1 LSTLLDRPIAV
12 AARFHAS
19 LHRRARWAPAALV
32 TGLIVLSLIPPLI
45 VGSTRQP
52 VLVSFVDL
60 QAKRIP
66 YSTTWLRLEGDLRAA
81 PGEPPYTYTLHDPQD
96 DALAVTVVSASPL
109 ATGPTQ
115 VTGVV
120 SGAPIADTFASI
132 KADVPTEPARHDP
145 WLLFSIP
152 ALLAI
157 PILVGALAGYPVV
170 RGEPRRRD
178 GNRPVPFRPGEPI
191 SARWSGWV
199 GNERVDLEEMRR
211 CSLQIEGDRDVLHIS
226 LADAGAVRYAAIRR
240 DSQKRRIR
248 LCRTD
253 GCDPAVELHG
263 QGADLVLVFADGA
276 TRDRFVTTIG

>member
-1 LSTLLDRPIAV
+1 VSTLLDRAIAG
-12 AARFHAS
+12 AGRFHAS

-52 VLVSFVDL
+52 VLVSFADL

-66 YSTTWLRLEGDLRAA
+66 YSTTWLRLAGDLRDA
-81 PGEPPYTYTLHDPQD
+81 PGQPPYTYTLHDPGD

-157 PILVGALAGYPVV
+157 PILVGAWAGYPVV
-170 RGEPRRRD
+170 RGEPRHRRGD
-178 GNRPVPFRPGEPI
+178 RPAPFGSDEPI
-191 SARWSGWV
+191 AARWSGWV
-199 GNERVDLEEMRR
+199 GNERVDLDEMRP
-211 CSLQIEGDRDVLHIS
+211 CSLAIEGDPDVSHIRVTDS
-226 LADAGAVRYAAIRR
+226 EAVRSVAIRR
-240 DSQKRRIR
+240 DSQKRRVR
-248 LCRTD
+248 LCWTD

-263 QGADLVLVFADGA
+263 QGADLVLVFGDAA
-276 TRDRFVTTIG
+276 SRDRFVATIG

>member
-1 LSTLLDRPIAV
+1 VSTLLDRAIAV

-19 LHRRARWAPAALV
+19 LYRLASWAPAVLV

-52 VLVSFVDL
+52 VLVSFADL

-66 YSTTWLRLEGDLRAA
+66 YSTTWLRLDGDLRDA
-81 PGEPPYTYTLHDPQD
+81 PGEPPYTYTLHDPGD
-96 DALAVTVVSASPL
+96 NALAVTVVSASPL

-145 WLLFSIP
+145 WLLFGVP

-157 PILVGALAGYPVV
+157 PILIGAWAGYPVV
-170 RGEPRRRD
+170 RREPRPRRGRRSVLFGPD
-178 GNRPVPFRPGEPI
+178 ERVQ
-191 SARWSGWV
+191 ARWSGWV
-199 GNERVDLEEMRR
+199 GNEHVDVSAMRP
-211 CSLQIEGDRDVLHIS
+211 CSVAIEGDRDVLHIS
-226 LADAGAVRYAAIRR
+226 VIDAEAVRSAAIRR
-240 DSQKRRIR
+240 DSQKGRIR

-263 QGADLVLVFADGA
+263 QGADFVLAFADAA
-276 TRDRFVTTIG
+276 TRDRFVATIG